1 MQWIECIVTAMTV
14 QSLEI
19 GNEISSVLI
28 VVRMDTDIL
37 AGTEARITPV
47 LVLTGVTKREQVKRY
62 PYQPYVVLN
71 SIVDIV
77 PQKDNK

>member
-1 MQWIECIVTAMTV
+1 
-14 QSLEI
+14 
-19 GNEISSVLI
+19 

-47 LVLTGVTKREQVKRY
+47 LVLTGVTKREQVKRFA
-62 PYQPYVVLN
+62 YQPYVVLN

-77 PQKDNK
+77 PPKNTK